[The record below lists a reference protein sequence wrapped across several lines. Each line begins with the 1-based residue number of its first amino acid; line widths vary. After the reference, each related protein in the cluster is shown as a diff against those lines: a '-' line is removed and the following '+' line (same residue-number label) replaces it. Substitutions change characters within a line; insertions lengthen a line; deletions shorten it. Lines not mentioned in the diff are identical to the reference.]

1 MPKGDARGL
10 CRGLARDVTAM
21 RARRPD
27 LKVAYL
33 TDGAVEFETL
43 YDHHLK
49 LPLGP
54 DVVSL
59 VDFWHAAEYL
69 GAAARLLEVKRKA
82 KPGQFRRWRHA
93 LKHDVGAA
101 AAIVEQMEQ
110 SGLAQVMLD
119 GTRPVEAAI
128 RYFRAR
134 MARMDYAGA
143 RSAGLPIGSGNVEAT
158 CKSLGSCRMRRPG
171 ARWKHASGDDVLQLR
186 ALQLSDRWAPAI
198 ARATK
203 PLAKPMQIAAGVHM
217 VKSTRAAAVTSV
229 HGARAAA

>member
-1 MPKGDARGL
+1 
-10 CRGLARDVTAM
+10 M
-21 RARRPD
+21 RAQRPD

-69 GAAARLLEVKRKA
+69 GAAARVLEVKRKA

-119 GTRPVEAAI
+119 GTRPVEAA
-128 RYFRAR
+128 
-134 MARMDYAGA
+134 
-143 RSAGLPIGSGNVEAT
+143 
-158 CKSLGSCRMRRPG
+158 
-171 ARWKHASGDDVLQLR
+171 
-186 ALQLSDRWAPAI
+186 
-198 ARATK
+198 RATK
-203 PLAKPMQIAAGVHM
+203 PLAKPVQIAAGVHA